1 MMSRLT
7 TIRLL
12 VVLALAAL
20 PGVVRADL
28 TADITAVMDAHMTA
42 KGVPGAVVGVW
53 QGDTN
58 IALVQRGFG
67 DRSDNTAISSLDHY
81 RIGSVT
87 KSFTVTRLLQL
98 AGTGVID
105 LDRTIGSYNLG
116 VHNGSATLRQLANM
130 TSGIYNYTEDTA
142 WGNKLFADGLTQ
154 SWTDEQL
161 VAATQ
166 GHDPYF
172 TPGAGWHYSNTA
184 TVLLGM
190 VIEKETGHSLA
201 SEITDHVITPLGLSH
216 TSYPAGITLPEMY
229 AHGYFIGSE
238 PGQYGEMTE
247 SNPSLSSGSGAMV
260 SQLDDMRIWAKSLAE
275 GTLLTSE
282 MQEMR
287 LEMISTAGGIGP
299 EYDSYGLGIGELSG
313 WLGHTGAYFG
323 YQNLVMYDSATDQT
337 VVIYTNLF
345 DSGHIPT
352 DIFREIEP
360 LLVPEPSAILLSSV
374 GLGLVW
380 FMRRQIIQ
388 TSRR

>member
-1 MMSRLT
+1 MSR
-7 TIRLL
+7 IMSMRLFSI
-12 VVLALAAL
+12 LAMAIV
-20 PGVVRADL
+20 PGIAWADL
-28 TADITAVMDAHMTA
+28 TTDITAVVDAHMTA
-42 KGVPGAVVGVW
+42 KGVPGTVVGVW
-53 QGDTN
+53 KGDTN

-67 DRSDNTAISSLDHY
+67 DLSDDTAISSLDHY

-98 AGTGVID
+98 AGTGAID
-105 LDRTIGSYNLG
+105 LDRTIGSYNFD

-130 TSGIYNYTEDTA
+130 TSGIFNYTNDLA
-142 WGNKLFADGLTQ
+142 WGTKLFEGGLTQ
-154 SWTDEQL
+154 PWTNEQL
-161 VAATQ
+161 VAASQ
-166 GHDPYF
+166 SHDPYF

-201 SEITDHVITPLGLSH
+201 SEITDHVIAPLGL
-216 TSYPAGITLPEMY
+216 TQTTYPANVTLPEMF
-229 AHGYFIGSE
+229 AHGYSFDSE
-238 PGQYGEMTE
+238 SGLYGEMTE

-260 SQLDDMRIWAKSLAE
+260 SQLDDMRIWAKALAE
-275 GTLLTSE
+275 GTLLTPE
-282 MQEMR
+282 IQEMR

-360 LLVPEPSAILLSSV
+360 LLVPEPSAILLSST

-380 FMRRQIIQ
+380 LMRRQQRI
-388 TSRR
+388 